1 MHIEPPK
8 VSMHS
13 VKEFMTHYLMIVL
26 SILTALGLEAVLERL
41 HHAHAAE
48 AAQHA
53 IEAELR
59 DNVVQIDQTI
69 KADEH
74 TRVPLRNLA
83 EHLIQEI
90 QAAKPR
96 AEIAAEI
103 TQLVNATPVDIGLH
117 TPTLRHEA
125 WDVAVANQAAT
136 WIEDAR
142 LARITAAYAE
152 QRDAVTPRSTP
163 LLDGPRFV
171 SAMADARMGDVDPR
185 EFVRI
190 LEQALAAND
199 TVINALTGLRRSLSA
214 ALPGER
220 AGG

>member
-53 IEAELR
+53 IEVELR

-69 KADEH
+69 KADER

-96 AEIAAEI
+96 ADIAAEI
-103 TQLVNATPVDIGLH
+103 TQLVNAGPIDVGLH

-125 WDVAVANQAAT
+125 WDVAVANQAAA
-136 WIEDAR
+136 WIEDAT
-142 LARITAAYAE
+142 LARITAAYAQ
-152 QRDAVTPRSTP
+152 QRDAVAPRSTP
-163 LLDGPRFV
+163 LLDGPRLV
-171 SAMADARMGDVDPR
+171 SAMSDARMNEVDPR
-185 EFVRI
+185 EFVRV

-199 TVINALTGLRRSLSA
+199 AVINALTGLRRSVSA
-214 ALPGER
+214 ALPAER